1 MHGPNT
7 RVVAFMSRKSITT
20 HLREGSQL
28 EEDYSKFV
36 EVHGFET
43 DSEAMR
49 HLIGKGVRPYSR
61 FQIYWE
67 VLGASWLAM
76 LLLAA
81 VSIYMSITYQSQ
93 IWGQLAQT
101 ATMAAI
107 MGACLII
114 AGGGL
119 IIYKRARFSGTGL
132 WRELQQLLPG
142 GESA

>member
-1 MHGPNT
+1 
-7 RVVAFMSRKSITT
+7 MSRKSITT

-93 IWGQLAQT
+93 IWGQMAQT

-114 AGGGL
+114 FGGGL

-132 WRELQQLLPG
+132 WNELQQLLPG
-142 GESA
+142 GESV